1 MIIHRPHR
9 GGLYEAMAESREFKS
24 LKECLETLIE
34 EFNEKHSGLFT
45 ITTNDICIMPY
56 GDDKRVCW
64 NDMFVI
70 CIVPYSMVKD
80 KKGYERFFTKTYDIP
95 LHFLGFISTDY
106 DKKYLKRG
114 VAE

>member
-1 MIIHRPHR
+1 MIMHRPHR
-9 GGLYEAMAESREFKS
+9 GGLIESMHESREFKS

-34 EFNEKHSGLFT
+34 EFNKKHSDIFT

-64 NDMFVI
+64 NDMFMI

-80 KKGYERFFTKTYDIP
+80 KKGYELFFNGIYDHLLQLFGFFT
-95 LHFLGFISTDY
+95 TDY
-106 DKKYLKRG
+106 ETDCKIH
-114 VAE
+114 